1 MIVKLPAQLV
11 FHLFAE
17 CTEFRLAE
25 TFHQY
30 DGVLGNIFVDK
41 PAILGLFVVRNG
53 ICHPRFGIHALR
65 NAGKEAFHSGLHGI
79 GVDVAEDNDRLLV
92 GTVKI
97 VIIGAHF
104 VGSEVVQ
111 DFRSTDNVVGG
122 VLAVVVEISVELA
135 LHPLRKV
142 HSLTAFFE
150 DDFALDF
157 HFVGAQLQEARPI
170 VLSNSLSY
178 VP

>member
-1 MIVKLPAQLV
+1 MSP
-11 FHLFAE
+11 
-17 CTEFRLAE
+17 
-25 TFHQY
+25 
-30 DGVLGNIFVDK
+30 
-41 PAILGLFVVRNG
+41 
-53 ICHPRFGIHALR
+53 
-65 NAGKEAFHSGLHGI
+65 
-79 GVDVAEDNDRLLV
+79 EDNDRLLV

-157 HFVGAQLQEARPI
+157 HFVGAGVAGSPTNRAG
-170 VLSNSLSY
+170 
-178 VP
+178 